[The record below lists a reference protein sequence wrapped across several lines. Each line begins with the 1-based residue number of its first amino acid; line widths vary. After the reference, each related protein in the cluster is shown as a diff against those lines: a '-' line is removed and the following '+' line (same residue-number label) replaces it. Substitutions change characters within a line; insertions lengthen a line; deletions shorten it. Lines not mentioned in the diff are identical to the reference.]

1 MDAGLKARS
10 TIPRSWPPE
19 FWQKRRDRRGA
30 SPSAAS
36 ASNIQ
41 TSMLGITVRRKA
53 RQFGTLIRHS
63 AMTPRT
69 GITRKP
75 VLARRGQLGVTF
87 IGHSSFFLQ
96 IGGKNILVDP
106 NFARWIFV
114 LKRLRRPGLRLGDLP
129 PIDAVLVSHAHFD
142 HLHRP
147 SLRAIARLSRRKSG
161 KRPAIIVPRNVRD
174 IVSDLGYGPIV
185 ELEWW
190 QSFQL
195 GNVEITHVPSR
206 HWGARMVRDMH
217 RGFGGFVLRAG
228 QHSLYHAG
236 DTAYLKASARS
247 ASGCGPRLRCYPL
260 GLIIRIRFAEYIPA
274 RKTRCRHSST
284 WERAGWCP
292 CITGRSVFPTSRWT
306 SRLSG

>member
-1 MDAGLKARS
+1 
-10 TIPRSWPPE
+10 
-19 FWQKRRDRRGA
+19 
-30 SPSAAS
+30 
-36 ASNIQ
+36 
-41 TSMLGITVRRKA
+41 MLGITVRRKA
-53 RQFGTLIRHS
+53 RQFGTLIRRS

-69 GITRKP
+69 GVTRKP

-114 LKRLRRPGLRLGDLP
+114 LKRLRRPGLRLVDLP
-129 PIDAVLVSHAHFD
+129 PIDAVLISHAHFD

-161 KRPAIIVPRNVRD
+161 KRPVIVVPRNVRD
-174 IVSDLGYGPIV
+174 IVSDLGYGRIV

-236 DTAYLKASARS
+236 DTAYFDGFREIGERLRPEVALLPIGAYHPDSFRRVHASPEDALQAFLDLGAQWMVPMHYGTFRLSYEPVDEPVERLKADAKVR
-247 ASGCGPRLRCYPL
+247 G
-260 GLIIRIRFAEYIPA
+260 IE
-274 RKTRCRHSST
+274 RKICVL
-284 WERAGWCP
+284 EEGVAK
-292 CITGRSVFPTSRWT
+292 FFE
-306 SRLSG
+306 